1 MYKNI
6 VICVKCGT
14 EFLMGNF
21 EFVNVHVNII
31 LKILKEILKRDDGR
45 SWIDLFSLSRGQ
57 TVRSFVT

>member
-31 LKILKEILKRDDGR
+31 LKEILKRDDER
-45 SWIDLFSLSRGQ
+45 AWIDIFSLSRGQ
-57 TVRSFVT
+57 PVRSFVT

>member
-21 EFVNVHVNII
+21 EFVNVHINI
-31 LKILKEILKRDDGR
+31 ILKEILKRGDGR
-45 SWIDLFSLSRGQ
+45 AWIDLFSLSRGQ

>member
-31 LKILKEILKRDDGR
+31 LKRNFKERRWEGVDRFI
-45 SWIDLFSLSRGQ
+45 FSQ
-57 TVRSFVT
+57 

>member
-21 EFVNVHVNII
+21 EFVNLHVN
-31 LKILKEILKRDDGR
+31 KILKEILKRDDGR
-45 SWIDLFSLSRGQ
+45 AWIDLFSLSRGQ